1 MAKHTSLPPLA
12 GRHALV
18 TGGSSGIG
26 AEVVRGLL
34 GAGAA
39 VHFTGLTREECD
51 AALASLGPLAAQ
63 ATATPLDLGA
73 LDQVCAF
80 AATASAA
87 PLDLLVNN
95 AGIFGRP
102 RGRTA
107 SGAEAHLGINYLGH
121 FALTAQLW
129 PALTRAPAPRVVTV
143 TSAYHRLATLDL
155 DDPYFERRPYDRLA
169 AYGQSKLALVLFA
182 RELGR
187 RAAAGHPTFR
197 SVVAHPGYVA
207 TTLVEKGFP
216 DSAVMTAFTR
226 LGRRLVG
233 QPPALAAEALL
244 LAATSPDARSGDC
257 FGPTGFLELRG
268 RPGRVDVAARAKDE
282 GLARR
287 LWDWSEATTG
297 LRFP

>member
-1 MAKHTSLPPLA
+1 MRLPSLA
-12 GRHALV
+12 GRRAVV
-18 TGGSSGIG
+18 TGGSTGIG
-26 AEVVRGLL
+26 QEIVRGLL

-39 VHFTGLTREECD
+39 VQFTGLTREECD
-51 AALASLGPLAAQ
+51 AALAALGPLAAQ
-63 ATATPLDLGA
+63 ATATPLELGA
-73 LDQVCAF
+73 LEQVKAF
-80 AATASAA
+80 AAGAATA
-87 PLDLLVNN
+87 PLDLVVNN

-102 RGRTA
+102 KSLTA

-121 FALTAQLW
+121 FALTAGLW
-129 PALTRAPAPRVVTV
+129 PALLRAPAPRVVTV
-143 TSAYHRLATLDL
+143 TSVYHRRARLDL
-155 DDPYFERRPYDRLA
+155 DDPGFERRPYDRVA

-197 SVVAHPGYVA
+197 SVLAHPGYVA

-233 QPPALAAEALL
+233 QAPARAAASIL

-268 RPGRVDVAARAKDE
+268 APGQVDVSPLAKDE
-282 GLARR
+282 ALARR
-287 LWDWSEATTG
+287 LWAWSEAAAG
-297 LRFP
+297 LRFPAG